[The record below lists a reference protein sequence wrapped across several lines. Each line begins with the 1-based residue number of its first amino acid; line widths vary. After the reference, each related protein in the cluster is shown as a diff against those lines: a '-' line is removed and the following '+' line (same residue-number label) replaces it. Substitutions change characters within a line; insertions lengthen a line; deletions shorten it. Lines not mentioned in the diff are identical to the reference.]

1 MYFYII
7 GHPPI
12 TTTDTHTHT
21 DQILVVGFWAL
32 VQSTSRNTGNFSWH
46 KMHFKS
52 HPQHTQHFVSV
63 SIFWYDANN
72 LNLNL
77 AISTFMGYIR
87 SSPYWYVWQSVS
99 FYVNT
104 ITSGIK
110 SLIDKRKYFNME
122 LVAFQWMEK
131 LPGNRND
138 DVWQQAIYHDVI
150 KWKQFPHFWPFVRGI
165 HRSPVNSPHK
175 GQWRGALMF
184 SLNSA
189 WING

>member
-7 GHPPI
+7 GPPPI
-12 TTTDTHTHT
+12 THTDTQTQSSRYKSLAFGH
-21 DQILVVGFWAL
+21 LCKAL
-32 VQSTSRNTGNFSWH
+32 LEIPVIFLDTKCIS
-46 KMHFKS
+46 KC
-52 HPQHTQHFVSV
+52 HPQNIQHFVSA

-72 LNLNL
+72 LNVNL

-99 FYVNT
+99 FYGNT

-110 SLIDKRKYFNME
+110 SLIGKRKYFNME
-122 LVAFQWMEK
+122 LVAFQGMEN

-138 DVWQQAIYHDVI
+138 YVWQQAIYHDVI
-150 KWKQFPHFWPFVRGI
+150 KWKHFPRFWPFVRGI
-165 HRSPVNSPHK
+165 HGSPVNSPHK